1 MIKQRTLKQ
10 KISTVGIGL
19 HSGKKVSLTLT
30 PMPVDFGI
38 QFKRSDIENS
48 TAFTVSAEGVIDT
61 MLATKIASNPESK
74 ETVSTVEHLMAALA
88 AFGVDN
94 VLIEVSAAEV
104 PIMDGSSAPF
114 VYLLQSAG
122 VVDQDAPKRFIKIKK
137 TVSVKEDDKVA
148 KLEPYNGFA
157 LDFTIKFDHPVLNR
171 TGDHIDCDFSAK
183 VFIEEFSRARTFGFM
198 RDFERMRELNLGL
211 GGSLDNAIV
220 VDDYRILNEGGLRY
234 PDEFVR
240 HKLLD
245 AVGDLYQ
252 LGFPILGKF
261 VGYKAGHRLNNLL
274 IRELMN
280 RPDAYEWV
288 TCEEEE
294 FSILTQFTLPTFVH
308 A

>member
-30 PMPVDFGI
+30 PMPIDFGI
-38 QFKRSDIENS
+38 QFKRSDIANS
-48 TAFTVSAEGVIDT
+48 TPFAVSAEGVIDT
-61 MLATKIASNPESK
+61 MLATKIASHPESK
-74 ETVSTVEHLMAALA
+74 ETVSTVEHLMAVLA

-122 VVDQDAPKRFIKIKK
+122 IIDQDAPKRFIKIKK
-137 TVSVKEDDKVA
+137 TVSVNENDKVA
-148 KLEPYNGFA
+148 KLEPYNGFS
-157 LDFTIKFDHPVLNR
+157 LDFTINFDHPVLSR
-171 TGDHIDCDFSAK
+171 TSDHVECDFSAK
-183 VFIEEFSRARTFGFM
+183 IFIEEFSRARTFGFM

-288 TCEEEE
+288 TCEEED
-294 FSILTQFTLPTFVH
+294 FSILTQFNLPTFVH